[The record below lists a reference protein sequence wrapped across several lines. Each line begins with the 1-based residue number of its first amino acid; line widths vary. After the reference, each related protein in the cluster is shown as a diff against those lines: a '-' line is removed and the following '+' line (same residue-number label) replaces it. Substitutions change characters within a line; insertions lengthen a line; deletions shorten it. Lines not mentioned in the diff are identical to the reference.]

1 MDSLVT
7 AFHLPPTLIKHVLQE
22 LKQTTIQYRSG
33 VEKVL
38 FNFDFYVRGT
48 FLQGKGKGCKLSQSN
63 ARGQNKGLLKP
74 NSIVTRPKSLTY
86 KPQY

>member
-7 AFHLPPTLIKHVLQE
+7 AFHLPPALIKHVLQE

-63 ARGQNKGLLKP
+63 ARDRIK
-74 NSIVTRPKSLTY
+74 VF
-86 KPQY
+86 

>member
-7 AFHLPPTLIKHVLQE
+7 AFHLPPALIKHVLQE
-22 LKQTTIQYRSG
+22 LKQTAIQHRSG

-48 FLQGKGKGCKLSQSN
+48 FLQGKGNGCKLSQSN
-63 ARGQNKGLLKP
+63 ARGQN
-74 NSIVTRPKSLTY
+74 
-86 KPQY
+86 